1 MKVRII
7 GDVHGKYGKY
17 LHLTDGAEYSIQLGD
32 MGFSYNHM
40 KDLNPLNH
48 TFFGGNHDNYDKIN
62 TVSHCH
68 GNFGGRHLG
77 NSADGPI
84 FEYFIVRGAYSVD
97 KKYRTIGIDWWA
109 EEELNRDQAERCIK
123 NFAQMKPEIVISH
136 DCPASVVPE
145 FMTNDWKLEKSFT
158 GALLDVMF
166 EVHRPKLWIFG
177 HHHQNKTIVK
187 DGTKFICLDELS
199 FIDLD
204 TEKEL

>member
-7 GDVHGKYGKY
+7 GDVHAKYGEY
-17 LHLTDGAEYSIQLGD
+17 LHLTDEAEYSIQLGD

-40 KDLNPLNH
+40 KELNPLNH

-62 TVSHCH
+62 AVSHCH

-77 NSADGPI
+77 NGAVGLV
-84 FEYFIVRGAYSVD
+84 FNYFIVRGAYSVD

-109 EEELNRDQAERCIK
+109 EEELNREQANSCIS
-123 NFAQMKPEIVISH
+123 NFEQMKPEVVISH

-158 GALLDVMF
+158 GLVLETMF
-166 EVHRPKLWIFG
+166 KIHQPKTWIFG
-177 HHHQNKTIVK
+177 HHHNDKTVTK
-187 DGTKFICLDELS
+187 NGTEFICLDELS
-199 FIDLD
+199 YMDIDA
-204 TEKEL
+204 

>member
-7 GDVHGKYGKY
+7 GDVHGKYGEY
-17 LHLTDGAEYSIQLGD
+17 LHLTDDAEYSIQLGD

-40 KDLNPLNH
+40 KGLNPLNH

-62 TVSHCH
+62 AVSHCH

-77 NSADGPI
+77 NGAVGPV
-84 FEYFIVRGAYSVD
+84 FNYFIVRGAYSVD

-109 EEELNRDQAERCIK
+109 EEELNREQANSCIS
-123 NFAQMKPEIVISH
+123 NFEQMKPEIVISH

-158 GALLDVMF
+158 GLVLETMF
-166 EVHRPKLWIFG
+166 KIHQPKTWIFG
-177 HHHQNKTIVK
+177 HHHNSKTTTK
-187 DGTKFICLDELS
+187 NGTKFICLDELNY
-199 FIDLD
+199 IDLD
-204 TEKEL
+204 TDTC